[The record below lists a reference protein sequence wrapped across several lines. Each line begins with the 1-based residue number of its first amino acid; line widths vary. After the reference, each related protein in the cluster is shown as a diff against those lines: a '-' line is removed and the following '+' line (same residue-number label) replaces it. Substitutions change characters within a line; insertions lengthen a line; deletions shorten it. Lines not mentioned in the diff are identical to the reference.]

1 MIGDERKKH
10 EEEKVKAKPQNDRKK
25 TKKWEIR
32 M

>member
-25 TKKWEIR
+25 
-32 M
+32 